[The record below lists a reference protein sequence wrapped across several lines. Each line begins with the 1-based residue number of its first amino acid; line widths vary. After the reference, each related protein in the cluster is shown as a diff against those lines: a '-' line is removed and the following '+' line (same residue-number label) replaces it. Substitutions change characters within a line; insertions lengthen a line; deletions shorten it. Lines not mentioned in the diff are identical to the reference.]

1 MSSATT
7 IGVHFRP
14 VSDVV
19 AAAGGHWP
27 ELLAAI
33 GIIVPSQGK
42 HGPCPVC
49 GGTDRFRLDDKGGRG
64 TWICSQCD
72 KPSGDG
78 LDLVCR
84 VTGKSPKEAA
94 GLLAPLV
101 GLSFGGLDPAE
112 RGRIHQQQ
120 QARAEADAKQ
130 AALQR
135 QRAARRAI
143 AILQNCEPGQAAYL
157 ADKGL
162 AEVVGHITQRVIVV
176 GPLTFPAGS
185 LVVSLRNDAGE
196 LVNVQLIAPDGG
208 KGYLAGGQK
217 AGAFHPI
224 EGGALVAVVEGY
236 ATGLSV
242 HLATGA
248 TVYCAMDCGN
258 LLAVATIARS
268 QHPESRILLCGDND
282 AATKGNPG
290 MTKAEQ
296 AAAAIGG
303 LVAIPPCVRDGDPS
317 HFVDASN
324 MVSLSTA
331 GDWNDYHQAHGLTTT
346 QRAIMDTSTAPNTAQ
361 IKDADQKEG
370 GWTADKSRPEGVP
383 TAEGGAPRRATVT
396 AWPKG
401 QAQAGDH
408 MAEET
413 PADADEGHPLPNG
426 FEIRGDRLCVWELV
440 GRGENA
446 QQELVPISSPIRV
459 LAETA
464 DEHRRGYGRLLEWH
478 DSAGRV
484 RQWAMPV
491 RSLVPRNGDE
501 VFATLLDAGLPFI
514 ELGHKRKLAAYLMA
528 CQPERRITCVERTGW
543 HDHAYV
549 LPQGAIGPDAE
560 GVILQTAGYAAS
572 DFTERGSLSEWQQE
586 VAGLAVGNS
595 RLCFAL
601 SLAFAAPL
609 LSLVGM
615 EGGGFHLKGESTDG
629 KTTIMK
635 AAASVYGNPDR
646 YSQTWRATGN
656 AIEGIASRRN
666 DALLCLDELGE
677 LDGREAGQ
685 VAYMLANGQ
694 GKGRSRQDGELR
706 ERKAWRLLFLST
718 GELSLEDHAASAG
731 QRTQAGMEVRT
742 IQIPSDTGHHGAFE
756 WLHGMA
762 GGRTFADTLKANA
775 ERQHGTAFH
784 ALVAG
789 LTNDM
794 EQHREHL
801 RSEIQRLAAEL
812 TPQGA
817 GNQVGRA
824 INRFA
829 LVATAGELATRLG
842 ITGWP
847 AGEAIRAVRA
857 CLKAW
862 LAERGHLGNKEDA
875 ATLEQVRR
883 FVTANQYARFADWFD
898 TSHRPA
904 NMVGYRKVETDGV
917 SFFVLPLGWAEIT
930 KGRDPKRA
938 AHLCL
943 EAGYLLTSKDK
954 KRLQRQARLPG
965 MNARTWVYV
974 LVERVLADEGEGKED
989 E

>member
-1 MSSATT
+1 MTT
-7 IGVHFRP
+7 AIRGVTGPRF
-14 VSDVV
+14 VSEVV
-19 AAAGGHWP
+19 AAACGNWP
-27 ELLAAI
+27 ELLAAV
-33 GIIVPSQGK
+33 GIDTPSRGK

-49 GGTDRFRLDDKGGRG
+49 GGSDRFRLDDKGGRG
-64 TWICSQCD
+64 TWICNQCGA
-72 KPSGDG
+72 GDG
-78 LDLVCR
+78 LDLVSK
-84 VTGKSPKEAA
+84 VTGKPPKEVAE
-94 GLLAPLV
+94 LLAPLV
-101 GLSFGGLDPAE
+101 GLSAGGLDPAE
-112 RGRIHQQQ
+112 RERIHQQQ

-130 AALQR
+130 AEQLR
-135 QRAARRAI
+135 QKAARRAA
-143 AILQNCEPGQAAYL
+143 AIMRSCEPGQAPYL
-157 ADKGL
+157 VHKRLRWPCGAL
-162 AEVVGHITQRVIVV
+162 NRQVIAVGAM
-176 GPLTFPAGS
+176 TFPAGS
-185 LVVSLRNDAGE
+185 LVVPLIDEAGE
-196 LVNVQLIAPDGG
+196 LVNVQLIDDRGG
-208 KGYLAGGQK
+208 KSYLAGGRK
-217 AGAFHPI
+217 AGAFHRI
-224 EGGALVAVVEGY
+224 EGGELVAVVEGY
-236 ATGLSV
+236 STGLSV
-242 HLATGA
+242 HLASGA

-258 LLAVATIARS
+258 LAVVAAIARR
-268 QHPESRILLCGDND
+268 QHPEARILLCGDND
-282 AATKGNPG
+282 ADTQGNPG
-290 MTKAEQ
+290 KTKAEH

-303 LVAIPPCVRDGDPS
+303 LVALPPEFS
-317 HFVDASN
+317 
-324 MVSLSTA
+324 
-331 GDWNDYHQAHGLTTT
+331 GDWNDYHQAHGLTKTKE
-346 QRAIMDTSTAPNTAQ
+346 AIMGTSTTPTTSNQANEKDLTVGQTLGETAQ
-361 IKDADQKEG
+361 
-370 GWTADKSRPEGVP
+370 
-383 TAEGGAPRRATVT
+383 
-396 AWPKG
+396 
-401 QAQAGDH
+401 QAQDASQMDGANVIPLH
-408 MAEET
+408 PE
-413 PADADEGHPLPNG
+413 PVADTLEPVAATCTDDQGLPEG
-426 FEIRGDRLCVWELV
+426 FEIRGDRLCALVMV
-440 GRGENA
+440 GRGEDTR
-446 QQELVPISSPIRV
+446 QEWAPLSSPIRV

-464 DEHRRGYGRLLEWH
+464 DEHGRGYGRLLEWR

-501 VFATLLDAGLPFI
+501 VFIALLDAGLPFI
-514 ELGHKRKLAAYLMA
+514 ELGHKRKLNAYLMA
-528 CQPERRITCVERTGW
+528 CKPERRITCVERTGW
-543 HDHAYV
+543 HGRAYV
-549 LPQGAIGPDAE
+549 LPQGSMGPDAD
-560 GVILQTAGYAAS
+560 GVILQTAGYAAN
-572 DFTERGSLSEWQQE
+572 DFTERGTLAEWQQG

-694 GKGRSRQDGELR
+694 GKGRSKQDGELR

-756 WLHGMA
+756 WLHGME
-762 GGRTFADTLKANA
+762 GGRIFADTLKANA
-775 ERQHGTAFH
+775 DHQHGTAFR
-784 ALVAG
+784 ALVDG
-789 LTNDM
+789 LAADM

-801 RSEIQRLAAEL
+801 TSEIKRLAGEL
-812 TPQGA
+812 TPKGA

-829 LVATAGELATRLG
+829 LVAAAGELATRVG
-842 ITGWP
+842 VTGWP
-847 AGEAIRAVRA
+847 EGEAVRAVRV

-875 ATLEQVRR
+875 ATLEQVRG
-883 FVTANQYARFADWFD
+883 FITAHQYARFADWFNAD
-898 TSHRPA
+898 HRPA
-904 NMVGYRKVETDGV
+904 NMVGYRRVEAEGV
-917 SFFVLPLGWAEIT
+917 SFYVLPPGWAEIT

-943 EAGYLLTSKDK
+943 EAGYLLTGKDK
-954 KRLQRQARLPG
+954 KRLQRQVRLPG
-965 MNARTWVYV
+965 MGKGMRVYV
-974 LVERVLADEGEGKED
+974 LTERVLGDEGDGLED